1 MFIPINNVY
10 FKPSKQDTIKIGS
23 PFKIPNGYAR
33 IIPNSISLA
42 RSREELSTTK
52 LEFPNSELKS
62 ILDTKKASL
71 TLLPTLDCNL
81 RCIYCYSKG
90 GENKINMTKNI
101 AKSAINYIKSLSDSD
116 SLELGFHGGGEPLMN
131 FNTVAFAANYSKEIF
146 KEVYITL
153 TTNGTVSKSKLEWI
167 IDNCDMVRISNDG
180 LAQDIQRPIARG
192 KNSSQIVENNLK
204 SIIGSDVRSMVQCVV
219 TEKTISTM
227 KDSIRYFHNL
237 GLKYVKLE
245 PAYVTNWTRGEQN
258 MNPIVGTFVDTL
270 LETLD
275 MIVDENLDMKIDT
288 GLFSRPTLGAYCGVH
303 GSNFIVTPE
312 GYVSSCPEVG
322 LKNHEL
328 ADTMIYAKLTEDGN
342 LESDEKKLSKLKMMH
357 FSNYPKCSDCDL
369 KLVCRSGCSA
379 KNINEKG
386 FSYQPSEVA
395 CKMEKLFV
403 PELLSR
409 ILLNPKYADVVM
421 ENHKLITY

>member
-1 MFIPINNVY
+1 
-10 FKPSKQDTIKIGS
+10 
-23 PFKIPNGYAR
+23 
-33 IIPNSISLA
+33 
-42 RSREELSTTK
+42 
-52 LEFPNSELKS
+52 
-62 ILDTKKASL
+62 
-71 TLLPTLDCNL
+71 
-81 RCIYCYSKG
+81 
-90 GENKINMTKNI
+90 
-101 AKSAINYIKSLSDSD
+101 
-116 SLELGFHGGGEPLMN
+116 
-131 FNTVAFAANYSKEIF
+131 
-146 KEVYITL
+146 
-153 TTNGTVSKSKLEWI
+153 
-167 IDNCDMVRISNDG
+167 VRISNDG
-180 LAQDIQRPIARG
+180 LAQDIQRPIARD

-342 LESDEKKLSKLKMMH
+342 LESAEKKLSKLKMMH